1 MLIVSG
7 KPASILVDVSPA
19 KAKFAFVKLRQLGET
34 RGKRRHRTSIKPMRG
49 APRMIDRRTPG
60 AAWGYIG

>member
-1 MLIVSG
+1 MLIVSRG
-7 KPASILVDVSPA
+7 PASILVDVSPA

-34 RGKRRHRTSIKPMRG
+34 RGKRRHRIKPMRG
-49 APRMIDRRTPG
+49 ARRIIDRRTPG